1 MDQTTRVNSMP
12 PAPIFGV
19 TPGGDGNGGMGNS
32 KFINIDEIF
41 ADCFMDGDSDLLGLG
56 GAGAQGGA
64 AEGQGAD
71 SMGGGGGGG
80 GGRAGGGEEL
90 NLNPNAAISASGG
103 LHAATFGMGTPAMMQ
118 PQQQQALTPS
128 PLEGMSMFLDRTAAT
143 GGGLA
148 GAGAGSGVGGIAA
161 GAPAAGVAP

>member
-19 TPGGDGNGGMGNS
+19 TPGGDGNGGGGVGSS

-56 GAGAQGGA
+56 GGGAQGGA

-71 SMGGGGGGG
+71 GMGGGDGGG
-80 GGRAGGGEEL
+80 GGRAGGGGEEL
-90 NLNPNAAISASGG
+90 NLNPNAAISASG
-103 LHAATFGMGTPAMMQ
+103 
-118 PQQQQALTPS
+118 
-128 PLEGMSMFLDRTAAT
+128 
-143 GGGLA
+143 
-148 GAGAGSGVGGIAA
+148 
-161 GAPAAGVAP
+161 